1 MTVNLIDKILE
12 SKGRNKKGKTIRLAS
27 EPDEFEVIELPSLIS
42 EFENWLLDHPKGTWS
57 QFMDTGKRVK
67 LEAGGDVESY
77 ADLIDAFEKGID
89 VMPDENLTDYIKR
102 IRYSEMLE
110 AVRKK

>member
-1 MTVNLIDKILE
+1 MSFNLIDKKLDAIG
-12 SKGRNKKGKTIRLAS
+12 STRKGKTIRLAS
-27 EPDEFEVIELPSLIS
+27 EPDEFEVIELPSLIL
-42 EFENWLLDHPKGTWS
+42 EFNDWLIDHPKGSWQ
-57 QFMDTGKRVK
+57 QFLIEKPRAKFDD
-67 LEAGGDVESY
+67 GGDVESY
-77 ADLIDAFEKGID
+77 ADLIDAFGKGID

>member
-27 EPDEFEVIELPSLIS
+27 EPDEFEVIELPGLIS
-42 EFENWLLDHPKGTWS
+42 EFEDWLLDNPKGTWS
-57 QFMDTGKRVK
+57 QFMGTGKRAK
-67 LEAGGDVESY
+67 LNSGGDVESY

>member
-27 EPDEFEVIELPSLIS
+27 EPDEFEVIELPGLIN
-42 EFENWLLDHPKGTWS
+42 EFEEWLLDNPQGTWN
-57 QFMDTGKRVK
+57 QFMNTDSRAK
-67 LEAGGDVESY
+67 LNSGGDVESY

-110 AVRKK
+110 AVRRK

>member
-1 MTVNLIDKILE
+1 MTVNLIDKKLDARG
-12 SKGRNKKGKTIRLAS
+12 KNKIGKTIRLAS
-27 EPDEFEVIELPSLIS
+27 EPDEFEVLELPSLIM
-42 EFENWLLDHPKGTWS
+42 EFNDWLLDHPKGTWDEFIS
-57 QFMDTGKRVK
+57 VGKRV
-67 LEAGGDVESY
+67 EFETGGDVETY
-77 ADLIDAFEKGID
+77 ADLIDAYVKGID

>member
-1 MTVNLIDKILE
+1 MSINLIDKILE
-12 SKGRNKKGKTIRLAS
+12 GRGKSKKGKTIRLAS
-27 EPDEFEVIELPSLIS
+27 EPDEFEVIELPSLIM
-42 EFENWLLDHPKGTWS
+42 EFNDWLIDNPSGTWK
-57 QFMDTGKRVK
+57 QFMSTDSRVK
-67 LEAGGDVESY
+67 LDAGGDVESY

-89 VMPDENLTDYIKR
+89 VMVDETLTDYIKR

>member
-12 SKGRNKKGKTIRLAS
+12 SKGTSKKGKTIRLAS
-27 EPDEFEVIELPSLIS
+27 EPDEFEVLELPGLIN
-42 EFENWLLDHPKGTWS
+42 EFEDWLLDHPSGTWDE
-57 QFMDTGKRVK
+57 FMSTASRAK
-67 LEAGGDVESY
+67 LNSGGDVESY
-77 ADLIDAFEKGID
+77 AELIDAFEKGID
-89 VMPDENLTDYIKR
+89 VMSDETLTDYIKR